1 MFFLDK
7 ITSPT
12 NPAVKRMSL
21 LNSSRSARYEQRR
34 FVTEGLRLCCD
45 AMLSQVHIEKLY
57 FTSAAYAKHTDEI
70 DRLIAYADSACEI
83 SDTVQ
88 SRLSETKTPQ
98 GVFGLCE
105 MKNEALDVQ
114 RITDGGKYIALECI
128 QDPSNLGAIARTAEA
143 LGIEGI
149 VTYGCCDM
157 YSPKALR
164 ASMGAFFRLP
174 IFITDDMICLTQK
187 LKSRGVN
194 VLACVPDRAARDIRG
209 LDFSRPT
216 LAVVGNEGNGI
227 SETLKNACSM
237 QITVPMMGRAES
249 LNASH
254 AATVI
259 MWEMVRGYYGE

>member
-1 MFFLDK
+1 M
-7 ITSPT
+7 T
-12 NPAVKRMSL
+12 L
-21 LNSSRSARYEQRR
+21 LNSSKSARYEQQR

-45 AMLSQVHIEKLY
+45 AMHSHVHIEKIY
-57 FTSAAYAKHTDEI
+57 FTSAAYEKHNDEI
-70 DRLIAYADSACEI
+70 KQLIAYADSACEI

-105 MKNEALDVQ
+105 MKTQ
-114 RITDGGKYIALECI
+114 GITRSDIISGGRYIALEGI

-143 LGIEGI
+143 LGIDGMI
-149 VTYGCCDM
+149 TYGCCDM

-174 IFITDDMICLTQK
+174 ILVSVDILTLTGE
-187 LKSRGVN
+187 LKANGVN
-194 VLACVPDRAARDIRG
+194 VFACVPDRNARDIRE
-209 LDFSRPT
+209 LDFSVSGV
-216 LAVVGNEGNGI
+216 AVVGNEGNGI
-227 SETLKNACSM
+227 SEGLKNICSM
-237 QITVPMMGRAES
+237 NVTVPMVGRAES

-259 MWEMVRGYYGE
+259 MWEMMRQQNGK

>member
-1 MFFLDK
+1 M
-7 ITSPT
+7 
-12 NPAVKRMSL
+12 
-21 LNSSRSARYEQRR
+21 
-34 FVTEGLRLCCD
+34 CCD
-45 AMLSQVHIEKLY
+45 AMLSQVHIEKIY
-57 FTSAAYAKHTDEI
+57 FTSTAYAKHTAEI
-70 DRLIAYADSACEI
+70 DSLISYADSACEI

-105 MKNEALDVQ
+105 MKSQGFDAQ
-114 RITDGGKYIALECI
+114 RVVDGGRYIALEGI

-143 LGIEGI
+143 LGIDGL
-149 VTYGCCDM
+149 VTFGCCDM

-174 IFITDDMICLTQK
+174 IFVSDDIISLTQELRSK
-187 LKSRGVN
+187 GVN
-194 VLACVPDRAARDIRG
+194 VFACVPDRTACDIRG

-227 SETLKNACSM
+227 SDELKNACSM
-237 QITVPMMGRAES
+237 QITVPMIGRAES

-254 AATVI
+254 AATII
-259 MWEMVRGYYGE
+259 MWEMMR

>member
-1 MFFLDK
+1 
-7 ITSPT
+7 
-12 NPAVKRMSL
+12 MSL
-21 LNSSRSARYEQRR
+21 LNNSKSARYEQRR

-45 AMLSQVHIEKLY
+45 AMLSRVHIEKIY
-57 FTSAAYAKHTDEI
+57 FTATAYAKHKSELDK
-70 DRLIAYADSACEI
+70 LIAYADSACEI

-105 MKNEALDVQ
+105 MKNEAFDAQKVL
-114 RITDGGKYIALECI
+114 GGGRYIALEGI

-143 LGIEGI
+143 LGIDGM

-174 IFITDDMICLTQK
+174 IFVSDDIIELTEE
-187 LKSRGVN
+187 LKSQGVN
-194 VLACVPDRAARDIRG
+194 VFACVPDRTARDIRG
-209 LDFSRPT
+209 LDFSCPT
-216 LAVVGNEGNGI
+216 VAVVGNEGNGI
-227 SETLKNACSM
+227 SEELKNACSM
-237 QITVPMMGRAES
+237 QVTVPMIGRAES

-259 MWEMVRGYYGE
+259 MWEMMRG

>member
-1 MFFLDK
+1 
-7 ITSPT
+7 
-12 NPAVKRMSL
+12 MSL
-21 LNSSRSARYEQRR
+21 LNSSKSARYEQRR

-45 AMLSQVHIEKLY
+45 AMLSQVHIEKIY
-57 FTSAAYAKHTDEI
+57 FTSTAYSKHTAEI
-70 DRLIAYADSACEI
+70 DSLVAYADSACEI

-98 GVFGLCE
+98 GVFGLCK
-105 MKNEALDVQ
+105 MKIQDFDAQKIV
-114 RITDGGKYIALECI
+114 GGGRYIALEGI

-143 LGIEGI
+143 LGLDGM
-149 VTYGCCDM
+149 VTFGCCDM

-174 IFITDDMICLTQK
+174 IFISEDMIALTQD

-194 VLACVPDRAARDIRG
+194 VLACVPDRTACDIRG
-209 LDFSRPT
+209 LDFFCPT

-227 SETLKNACSM
+227 SEELKDACSM
-237 QITVPMMGRAES
+237 QITVPMIGRAES

-259 MWEMVRGYYGE
+259 MWEMMRGQNG

>member
-1 MFFLDK
+1 MK
-7 ITSPT
+7 
-12 NPAVKRMSL
+12 L

-45 AMLSQVHIEKLY
+45 AMLSQVHIEKFY
-57 FTSAAYAKHTDEI
+57 FTPTAYSKHKSEI
-70 DRLIAYADSACEI
+70 DKLIAYADSACEI

-88 SRLSETKTPQ
+88 SRLSETKSPQ

-105 MKNEALDVQ
+105 MKNEAFNAEVMMGSG
-114 RITDGGKYIALECI
+114 RYIALEGI

-143 LGIEGI
+143 LGIDGMI
-149 VTYGCCDM
+149 TYGCCDM

-174 IFITDDMICLTQK
+174 VFVSDDIVGLTEE
-187 LKSRGVN
+187 LKSRDVN
-194 VLACVPDRAARDIRG
+194 VFACVPDRTACDIRG
-209 LDFSRPT
+209 IDFSRPT

-227 SETLKNACSM
+227 SDRLKDACSM
-237 QITVPMMGRAES
+237 QVTVPMIGRAES

-254 AATVI
+254 AATII
-259 MWEMVRGYYGE
+259 MWEMMRG

>member
-1 MFFLDK
+1 
-7 ITSPT
+7 
-12 NPAVKRMSL
+12 MSL
-21 LNSSRSARYEQRR
+21 LNSSRSARYDQRR

-45 AMLSQVHIEKLY
+45 AMLSQVHIEKIY
-57 FTSAAYAKHTDEI
+57 FTSAAYAKHSDEI

-105 MKNEALDVQ
+105 MKSQAFDVEQ
-114 RITDGGKYIALECI
+114 IVSGGRYIALEGI

-143 LGIEGI
+143 LGIDGM
-149 VTYGCCDM
+149 VTFGCCDM

-174 IFITDDMICLTQK
+174 IFTTDDIICLTQE

-194 VLACVPDRAARDIRG
+194 VLACVPDREACDIRG
-209 LDFSRPT
+209 LDFSRPS

-227 SETLKNACSM
+227 SEELKNACSM

-254 AATVI
+254 AATLV
-259 MWEMVRGYYGE
+259 MWEMMRGRYGE

>member
-1 MFFLDK
+1 MEK

-21 LNSSRSARYEQRR
+21 LNCSKAARYEQRR

-45 AMLSQVHIEKLY
+45 AMLSHVHIEKIY
-57 FTSAAYAKHTDEI
+57 FTSSAYAKHIDEI
-70 DRLIAYADSACEI
+70 EKLIAYADSACEI

-105 MKNEALDVQ
+105 MKTQGITADDVI
-114 RITDGGKYIALECI
+114 RGGRYIALEGI

-143 LGIEGI
+143 LGIDGMI
-149 VTYGCCDM
+149 TCGCCDM

-174 IFITDDMICLTQK
+174 ILESVDISALTAN
-187 LKSRGVN
+187 LKSNGVN
-194 VLACVPDRAARDIRG
+194 VFACVPDRGARDIRE
-209 LDFSRPT
+209 LDFSCSSV
-216 LAVVGNEGNGI
+216 AVVGNEGNGI
-227 SETLKNACSM
+227 SEGLKSICSM
-237 QITVPMMGRAES
+237 NVTVPMIGRAES
-249 LNASH
+249 LNAAH
-254 AATVI
+254 AATII
-259 MWEMVRGYYGE
+259 MWEMMRQQDGR